1 MILNSL
7 LDSLH
12 HIVFINIGET
22 KMLFLGVSEGVIHNK
37 TDVQGE
43 PTHPSMKAVQIIKK
57 KKKNKRPLLI
67 SAGSLRRVIAQHP
80 TRCSKPPA
88 PRGHPGPN
96 SHGAA
101 ARGGGAGD
109 TGRMGTLE
117 VGKGGL
123 YWGH

>member
-57 KKKNKRPLLI
+57 KKKKQEAPINFSRVTQASNCSASHAVLEAPSTSRPP
-67 SAGSLRRVIAQHP
+67 RP
-80 TRCSKPPA
+80 KFTRG
-88 PRGHPGPN
+88 RGTRW
-96 SHGAA
+96 
-101 ARGGGAGD
+101 RG
-109 TGRMGTLE
+109 
-117 VGKGGL
+117 
-123 YWGH
+123 W